1 MRALFDRRA
10 LDSELDLEMRDHIVR
25 ETRANVARGMSQAEA
40 RRVALAAFGG
50 VQHFKEETRDARGA
64 HWFDAVRQDASHA
77 ARSLLKSPGF
87 TATVVITLA
96 LGVGANAAVYS
107 VLQRIYLR
115 EPAGIAKGSELR
127 RLYQRLPVKAN
138 MNGGDHEIFLP
149 YFDYTEFAALGDA
162 MRGHAELAV
171 YSSTDSV
178 AVKQDDNAWPA
189 REVFVSAEYFST
201 LGVAPARGR
210 FFAPGEA
217 AVETDP
223 GVAVISYAL
232 WDRAFAKDPGVIGR
246 TVQINKRPFVIIG
259 VSADGFTGLDLNRAE
274 IFLPLGAMIK
284 RPDNHGNPWFKSR
297 MAWYFTMVA
306 RVPAGDDRQLLA
318 IGTPIN
324 RRVNSDMRGQSP
336 VGSKPD
342 TLSSMVTGPIIATL
356 GPDDKP
362 KEYAIG
368 LRVAGVAAIVLLIAC
383 ANIANLL
390 LVRANQRRHE
400 VAIRLALGVSR
411 ARLATQ
417 FLTEGL
423 MLAAAGGIAAIVVAA
438 WGGTAL
444 RHLILPATRFATP
457 AVDLPV
463 LGFTLAVAIITGL
476 AAAVAPMVE
485 GSRVDIV
492 KSLKP
497 GTRGAG
503 RARSRT
509 RSTLLAAQT
518 ALSLVLLAGAGLFVR
533 SLQRIHSTPF
543 GYAADELAFATLQF
557 DDDAGMNPH
566 RAERIAAFPRAAQRV
581 ATAPGVVGV
590 ALAYIAPLQGAIW
603 TSVWKPDIDSEM
615 PAPQYNAVS
624 PAFFAVTGV
633 RILAG
638 RSLTSDDR
646 SGAGG
651 ALVVNATMAKKF
663 WPGESP
669 VGKCVIIGKRTAGC
683 STVVGLAE
691 DTPAMQ
697 LLETKPHAQYFVP
710 MRAVVDS
717 ESVAPSAIIV
727 RTRDGEWR
735 AADEIVRAELHA
747 SAPAATIKY
756 DAMMNYLER
765 ELRPFRLGAKLFT
778 AFGLLALLVAGVG
791 VYGVIAYSFSQRTH
805 ELGVRSA
812 LGATGADTYR
822 LVLGE
827 ALRLM
832 AIGVAAGVALSL
844 ALGKLVASLLYA
856 TSAKDPVVIVGAAVL
871 LGLAG
876 VAASLLPA
884 WRASRSDPMEALR
897 AE

>member
-10 LDSELDLEMRDHIVR
+10 LDSELDLEMRDHIER
-25 ETRANVARGMSQAEA
+25 ETRANIARGMPQAEA

-50 VQHFKEETRDARGA
+50 IQHFKEETRDARGA
-64 HWFDAVRQDASHA
+64 HWFDALRQDASHA

-115 EPAGIAKGSELR
+115 EPAGIVKGAELR
-127 RLYQRLPVKAN
+127 RVYERLPAKAS
-138 MNGGDHEIFLP
+138 MNGSDHEMFVP
-149 YFDYTEFAALGDA
+149 QFDYLEFTALNDA
-162 MRGHAELAV
+162 LRGHAELMM

-178 AVKQDDNAWPA
+178 SVKQDDNSWPA
-189 REVFVSAEYFST
+189 RDAFVSAGFFST

-210 FFAPGEA
+210 FFASSES
-217 AVETDP
+217 AVESSP

-232 WDRAFAKDPGVIGR
+232 WDRAFAKDPGVLGR
-246 TVQINKRPFVIIG
+246 TVQINKRPFVIVG
-259 VSADGFTGLDLNRAE
+259 VSAEGFTGLDLNKAE
-274 IFLPLGAMIK
+274 IFVPLGAYEG
-284 RPDNHGNPWFKSR
+284 RDYRGNPWYSSKMAQDFK
-297 MAWYFTMVA
+297 MVA
-306 RVPAGDDRQLLA
+306 RVPAGDARRLAA

-324 RRVNSDMRGQSP
+324 RRFNADQRGQDRA
-336 VGSKPD
+336 GAKPD
-342 TLSSMVTGPIIATL
+342 TQSSIVTGPIIAAL
-356 GPDDKP
+356 GPVDNP
-362 KEYAIG
+362 KEYAVG
-368 LRVAGVAAIVLLIAC
+368 LRIAGVAAIVLLIAC

-390 LVRANQRRHE
+390 LVRASQRRHE

-411 ARLATQ
+411 SRLATQ

-423 MLAAAGGIAAIVVAA
+423 MLAGAGGLAAILFAA

-444 RHLILPATRFATP
+444 RHLILPNTRFATP
-457 AVDLPV
+457 AVDVPV
-463 LGFTLAVAIITGL
+463 LGFTLAIAIITGL
-476 AAAVAPMVE
+476 AAAMAPTLE
-485 GSRVDIV
+485 GTSVDIV

-497 GTRGAG
+497 GSRGAG

-509 RSTLLAAQT
+509 RSSLLAAQT

-533 SLQRIHSTPF
+533 SLQRIHATPF

-557 DDDAGMNPH
+557 DDDRGPNSH

-590 ALAYIAPLQGAIW
+590 ALAYIAPLQGGIW

-624 PAFFAVTGV
+624 PEFFSVTGV

-638 RSLTSDDR
+638 RSLTGDDR
-646 SGAGG
+646 RGPGG
-651 ALVVNATMAKKF
+651 ALVVNATMAKTF

-710 MRAVVDS
+710 MHAAVDS

-747 SAPAATIKY
+747 SAPAATVTY
-756 DAMMNYLER
+756 NSMMNYMER
-765 ELRPFRLGAKLFT
+765 ELRPFRLGATLFT
-778 AFGLLALLVAGVG
+778 AFGLLALVVAGVG

-832 AIGVAAGVALSL
+832 AIGVAAGIALSL
-844 ALGKLVASLLYA
+844 ALGKLVASMLYA
-856 TSAKDPVVIVGAAVL
+856 TSARDPVVIIGAAVL
-871 LGLAG
+871 LGVAG